1 MKFLAVCQSGLGTSF
16 MVEMNIK
23 QILNDLNVREDIAV
37 DHLDVGSATA
47 DVADYFFVESTLAE
61 AVSNLPK
68 ERLILLKSI
77 IDADEI
83 KAAVVK
89 VLDQESISHA

>member
-23 QILNDLNVREDIAV
+23 QVLSDLNVSEDIAV
-37 DHLDVGSATA
+37 DHVDVGSATA
-47 DVADYFFVESTLAE
+47 GSADYFFIESTLAE

-68 ERLILLKSI
+68 ERLVLLKSI

-89 VLDQESISHA
+89 VLDQESIVHA